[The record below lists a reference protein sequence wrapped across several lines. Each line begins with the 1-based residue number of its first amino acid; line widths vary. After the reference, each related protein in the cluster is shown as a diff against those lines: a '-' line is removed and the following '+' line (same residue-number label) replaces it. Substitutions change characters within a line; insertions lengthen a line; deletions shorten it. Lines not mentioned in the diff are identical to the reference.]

1 MNIRQLEYF
10 VAIAE
15 SGTISAAARKLK
27 ISQPPLS
34 AQLRLL
40 EEETGTLLVE
50 RGPRRLQL
58 TEAGKLLY
66 QRAGTMIS
74 LAEATM
80 RELRDFEDGAGGT
93 LQLGT
98 ISSCGAVLLERCLP
112 GFQKKFPK
120 ASFELREG
128 NTYEML
134 EMLRSGVIEA
144 AVVRTPFPEDGLEC
158 VYLEE
163 EPMIAAGKK
172 GSFSK
177 DVSEKI
183 LLRELEQFP
192 LIYYRRMEKLLEEA
206 FRREG
211 LRPKVFCKN
220 DDARTSLM
228 WARAGMGT
236 ALVPASIFRAMDRG
250 EMEYRE
256 VEAPELVTRIAVVRR
271 KDSYSSVLT
280 EGLFRAFQEEHR

>member
-40 EEETGTLLVE
+40 EEETGVLLVE

-172 GSFSK
+172 GFFSK